1 MSPDSIL
8 RDLDEIVRQT
18 FPDRDYSDP
27 VGLQTCFFADLGMA
41 SIDAI
46 VLAERMEQHYGRK
59 LPFNT
64 FLAQLRQRGAT
75 DFELGELVAFLEQHL
90 K

>member
-8 RDLDEIVRQT
+8 RDLDQIVRRT
-18 FPDRDYSDP
+18 FPDRECSDQ
-27 VGLQTCFFADLGMA
+27 VGPQTRFFADLGMA

-46 VLAERMEQHYGRK
+46 VLAEQMERHYRRQ

-75 DFELGELVAFLEQHL
+75 DFELGELVAFLQQRL
-90 K
+90 R